1 MATAVSETTRRVLGR
16 REDSLAVQSLILT
29 AARAAGFI
37 ITFAIPLVLVRVFD
51 QDGFGLYK
59 QLFLIV
65 GTAVPILNLGLYAS
79 IFYFVPR
86 DGGDG
91 QRYIV
96 QALGLLTLTG
106 ALAAMLLI
114 VNAGWL
120 ADTFGAPSLRE
131 YAPLLGLCV
140 LLATPTEVFASA
152 PVVDRR
158 PVLAAWVMTASDVVR
173 AILIIGA
180 AVVVGTLTSVLWATI
195 ISASLRG
202 VWLLW
207 YLRVRA
213 HGPTRPPSRVDL
225 TAQLRYSLPFAGAV
239 VFEIGLSRFHEYF
252 VAANV
257 SAAEF
262 AVYAVGILQLPVL
275 GMLVQSVVEVML
287 ISSAAAYKGGDRAS
301 LQRVWHTALQR
312 LAIALVP
319 CWALAEVVAPE
330 MISLLFGPEYAASIP
345 VFRMFT
351 FTVLLWMIVDHG
363 ILRATGDTPFLV
375 AANATGFVASVAV
388 VLALAPVSIPLAGIA
403 SYLVGMLVMRGLGVW
418 RVSQRLGLG
427 FRRSLPWGALAP
439 IFAVS
444 IASAMVA
451 WGVRRALPE
460 SDLLLRIIIPSAAF
474 ALTYGFM
481 AIRFGLVA
489 REEIRALVRRFA
501 PT

>member
-1 MATAVSETTRRVLGR
+1 MATTVSETTRRVLGR

-29 AARAAGFI
+29 AARAAGFL

-91 QRYIV
+91 QRYIF

-106 ALAAMLLI
+106 AVAATLLA

-120 ADTFGAPSLRE
+120 ADAFGAPSLQQ
-131 YAPLLGLCV
+131 YAPLLALCIF
-140 LLATPTEVFASA
+140 LATPTEIFAAA

-158 PVLAAWVMTASDVVR
+158 PVLAAWVMTGSDIVR
-173 AILIIGA
+173 AVLIIGA
-180 AVVVGTLTSVLWATI
+180 AVLAGTITSVLWATI
-195 ISASLRG
+195 LSATIRAA
-202 VWLLW
+202 WLLW

-213 HGPTRPPSRVDL
+213 HLPARAPSRADL
-225 TAQLRYSLPFAGAV
+225 SAQLRYSLPFAGAV
-239 VFEIGLSRFHEYF
+239 VFEIGLARFHEYF

-257 SAAEF
+257 SSAEF

-287 ISSAAAYKGGDRAS
+287 ISSAAAYKGGDKASLRRVWYTS
-301 LQRVWHTALQR
+301 LQRLGV
-312 LAIALVP
+312 AIVP

-330 MISLLFGPEYAASIP
+330 LITLLFGPEYSAAIP
-345 VFRMFT
+345 VFRLFT
-351 FTVLLWMIVDHG
+351 LSVLLWMIVDHG

-375 AANATGFVASVAV
+375 AANATGFVASIVV
-388 VLALAPVSIPLAGIA
+388 VLLVAPLSIPLAGIA
-403 SYLVGMLVMRGLGVW
+403 GYVTGMLVMRGLGVW
-418 RVSQRLGLG
+418 RVSHRLGLG
-427 FRRSLPWGALAP
+427 LRQSLPWRALASV
-439 IFAVS
+439 FAAS
-444 IASAMVA
+444 IASAVIA
-451 WGVRRALPE
+451 WIVRRALPE
-460 SDLLLRIIIPSAAF
+460 GELALRIAVPALAF
-474 ALTYGFM
+474 AVAYGFM
-481 AIRFGLVA
+481 AIRFRLVA
-489 REEIRALVRRFA
+489 QDELRGLLRRFA
-501 PT
+501 PA